1 METLVPLLP
10 YIQIILAVLMTAA
23 ILVQKSESGMDG
35 TFGGSDNWNSA
46 YHTRR
51 GFEKVIFNIT
61 IILGILFVVTSLLA
75 LLLK

>member
-1 METLVPLLP
+1 METFISLLP
-10 YIQIILAVLMTAA
+10 YIQIVLAVLMTAA

-35 TFGGSDNWNSA
+35 AFGGNDNWNAA

-61 IILGILFVVTSLLA
+61 IVLGILFIITSLLA

>member
-1 METLVPLLP
+1 MKTLISLLP
-10 YIQIILAVLMTAA
+10 YIQIVLAVLMTAA
-23 ILVQKSESGMDG
+23 ILVQKSESGVDG
-35 TFGGSDNWNSA
+35 AFGGSDNWNSA

-61 IILGILFVVTSLLA
+61 VIAGVLFVITSLLA

>member
-1 METLVPLLP
+1 
-10 YIQIILAVLMTAA
+10 MTAA

-35 TFGGSDNWNSA
+35 TFGGNDNWNAA

-51 GFEKVIFNIT
+51 GFEKVIFNTT
-61 IILGILFVVTSLLA
+61 IILGILFVITSLAA